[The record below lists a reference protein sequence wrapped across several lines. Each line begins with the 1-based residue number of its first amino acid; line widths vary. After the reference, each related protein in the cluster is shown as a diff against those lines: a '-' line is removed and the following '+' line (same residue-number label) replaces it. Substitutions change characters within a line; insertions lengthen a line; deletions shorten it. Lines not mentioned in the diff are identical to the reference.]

1 MFAPPE
7 AARTPVLKHQSRV
20 QTAIAGYVA
29 LSIAIHCRDV
39 KRRAGG
45 ADSTLDRRWR
55 YAISK
60 RQIESLL

>member
-1 MFAPPE
+1 
-7 AARTPVLKHQSRV
+7 VLKHQSRV

-39 KRRAGG
+39 KRLAGG
-45 ADSTLDRRWR
+45 ADSTLDRRWQ